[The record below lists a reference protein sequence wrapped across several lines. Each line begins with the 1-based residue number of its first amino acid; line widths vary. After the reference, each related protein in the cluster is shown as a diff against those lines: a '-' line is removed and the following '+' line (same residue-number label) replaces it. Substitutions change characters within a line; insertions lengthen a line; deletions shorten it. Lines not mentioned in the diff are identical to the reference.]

1 MQKENITQLEMF
13 SLDAECAAADRGA
26 PGYDPSRV
34 KIARGYQKLV
44 LKVIAFIFIS
54 LLAYSQGVEKGKR
67 QAANLAGGLTREK
80 PSSGEIA
87 KDTAASAV
95 TPAAAGVPV
104 SASADVPL
112 RPPQAQVVKLEQG
125 KNNYTIQVA
134 SISNEKNIKGELASL
149 KNKGYAAFSLV
160 KGKYT
165 VICVGKFEG
174 KEDAKVKLQKLKTR
188 YPDCQIRR
196 L

>member
-1 MQKENITQLEMF
+1 MQKQNISQLEMF
-13 SLDAECAAADRGA
+13 SLDAQGAVADRGA

-34 KIARGYQKLV
+34 KIVRGYQKLV
-44 LKVIAFIFIS
+44 LKAIAFIFIS
-54 LLAYSQGVEKGKR
+54 LVAYSQGVEKGKR
-67 QAANLAGGLTREK
+67 QAANLTGGLTRRVS
-80 PSSGEIA
+80 PGEIT
-87 KDTAASAV
+87 KDAAASAV
-95 TPAAAGVPV
+95 TPVAAGVPI
-104 SASADVPL
+104 SASADAPL
-112 RPPQAQVVKLEQG
+112 RPPLAEAVKLEPG

-134 SISNEKNIKGELASL
+134 SISNNKNIKSELASL
-149 KNKGYAAFSLV
+149 KNKGYTAFSLV

-165 VICVGKFEG
+165 VICVGKFEE

>member
-1 MQKENITQLEMF
+1 MQKQNISQLEMF
-13 SLDAECAAADRGA
+13 SLDVQGACADRGVS
-26 PGYDPSRV
+26 GYDPSRV
-34 KIARGYQKLV
+34 KIIRGYQKLI
-44 LKVIAFIFIS
+44 LKAIAFIFIS
-54 LLAYSQGVEKGKR
+54 LLAYSRGVETGKR
-67 QAANLAGGLTREK
+67 QAANLAGGLMHRAPAVEITKE
-80 PSSGEIA
+80 PAVSG
-87 KDTAASAV
+87 V
-95 TPAAAGVPV
+95 TPADAGVPI

-112 RPPQAQVVKLEQG
+112 RPLQAEAVKLEPG

-134 SISNEKNIKGELASL
+134 SISRNKNVKSELASL
-149 KNKGYAAFSLV
+149 RNKGYTAFSLV

-165 VICVGKFEG
+165 VICVGKFEE